1 MIENLR
7 FTRRLQSEKAN
18 VNQCGNVGETL
29 QQIEDYFGGKTSKLN
44 WRSMSNPN
52 VLINSDYGSLIININ
67 DSVIGKHIS
76 QLGYW
81 AKDDIELIK
90 KLIDFLLTKKQS
102 VTLYDVGSNI
112 GTHALAIG
120 KTYGEKVK
128 IRAFEA
134 QRQIFNMLCGT
145 VALNGLN
152 NIFCHNLAV
161 SDEGDQKIKIPLPNY
176 DEVNNFGGLELIQP
190 LRSDNQ
196 SMVINNYEEIATIT
210 LDEFNEV
217 VDFIKMDIEGMEDKA
232 FAGSK
237 LILEKYRPI
246 CFIEIL
252 KTDVEYLTNL
262 FKGMDYLGFQKNADL
277 IVIPIE
283 HQIQING
290 LDRIF

>member
-1 MIENLR
+1 
-7 FTRRLQSEKAN
+7 
-18 VNQCGNVGETL
+18 
-29 QQIEDYFGGKTSKLN
+29 
-44 WRSMSNPN
+44 MSNPN
-52 VLINSDYGSLIININ
+52 VLINSDYGSIIVNIN
-67 DSVIGKHIS
+67 DAVIGKHIS

-81 AKDDIELIK
+81 CKDDIELIK
-90 KLIDFLLTKKQS
+90 QLIDFLLTKKQS
-102 VTLYDVGSNI
+102 ITVYDVGSNI

-128 IRAFEA
+128 VRAFEA
-134 QRQIFNMLCGT
+134 QRKIFNMLCGT

-152 NIFCHNLAV
+152 NIYCHNLAV
-161 SDEGDQKIKIPLPNY
+161 SDGSEEKIKIPLPNY
-176 DEVNNFGGLELIQP
+176 DVVNNFGGLELIPP

-196 SMVINNYEEIATIT
+196 SMVINNYEEIETTT
-210 LDEFNEV
+210 LDNFNEV

-246 CFIEIL
+246 CCIEIL

-262 FKGMDYLGFQKNADL
+262 FKEMGYLGFEKGWDM
-277 IVIPIE
+277 IVIPAE

-290 LDRIF
+290 LNRIF

>member
-1 MIENLR
+1 MN
-7 FTRRLQSEKAN
+7 
-18 VNQCGNVGETL
+18 
-29 QQIEDYFGGKTSKLN
+29 
-44 WRSMSNPN
+44 NPN
-52 VLINSDYGSLIININ
+52 ALINSDYGSIIVNIN

-90 KLIDFLLTKKQS
+90 KLIDFLLEKKES
-102 VTLYDVGSNI
+102 VTFYDVGANI

-120 KTYGEKVK
+120 KTYGSKVK
-128 IRAFEA
+128 VRAFEA

-145 VALNGLN
+145 VALNGLAN
-152 NIFCHNLAV
+152 VYCHNLAV
-161 SDEGDQKIKIPLPNY
+161 SDVIGDNIKISLPKY
-176 DEVNNFGGLELIQP
+176 TETNNFGGLELIQP

-196 SMVINNYEEIATIT
+196 ATVKNDFEEIATTT
-210 LDEFNEV
+210 LDSFNEV

-232 FAGSK
+232 FIGAK
-237 LILEKYRPI
+237 LILKKHKPI

-252 KTDVEYLTNL
+252 KTDVDFLINL
-262 FKGMDYLGFQKNADL
+262 FKENGYLGFQKNADV

>member
-1 MIENLR
+1 
-7 FTRRLQSEKAN
+7 
-18 VNQCGNVGETL
+18 
-29 QQIEDYFGGKTSKLN
+29 
-44 WRSMSNPN
+44 MSNPN
-52 VLINSDYGSLIININ
+52 VLINSDYGSIIVNIN
-67 DSVIGKHIS
+67 DSVIGKQIS
-76 QLGYW
+76 KRGYW

-102 VTLYDVGSNI
+102 ITLYDVGSNI

-120 KTYGEKVK
+120 KTYGGKVK

-161 SDEGDQKIKIPLPNY
+161 NDGAEEKIKIPLPNY
-176 DEVNNFGGLELIQP
+176 DEVNNFGGLELIKP

-196 SMVINNYEEIATIT
+196 TMIVNNYEEVATTT
-210 LDEFNEV
+210 LDEFNEA
-217 VDFIKMDIEGMEDKA
+217 VDFIKIDIEGMEDKA

-237 LILEKYRPI
+237 LIIEKYRPI

-252 KTDVEYLTNL
+252 KTDVEYLINL
-262 FKGMDYLGFQKNADL
+262 FKEKAYLGFQKNADL
-277 IVIPIE
+277 IVIPVE

-290 LDRIF
+290 LNRIF